1 MADVGLR
8 VRSESGYVETSV
20 TTKLSKMIGSYTFPL
35 YDAIS
40 SGGMYRAPAAAN
52 GGLVVNDFLGGEP
65 FYYFTC
71 EGQRS
76 VYGMLAP
83 SVTISG
89 NSIMWTWVDE
99 VVNYHVRMEIF
110 LSLLTTETIGGITLH
125 YGVYS

>member
-1 MADVGLR
+1 MADLGLR

-20 TTKLSKMIGSYTFPL
+20 TTRLTKIIGSYTFPL
-35 YDAIS
+35 YNPVNS
-40 SGGMYRAPAAAN
+40 NNKWVAPPEAN

-71 EGQRS
+71 EGQKS
-76 VYGMLAP
+76 TYGMLVP

-89 NSIMWTWVDE
+89 NSIVWTWEPD
-99 VVNYHVRMEIF
+99 VVNYHVRMEMF
-110 LSLLTTETIGGITLH
+110 PSQPTSNTVGGITLH

>member
-8 VRSESGYVETSV
+8 VRREDGYVETTV
-20 TTKLSKMIGSYTFPL
+20 TTRLTKMIGSYTFPL
-35 YDAIS
+35 YDPTF

-52 GGLVVNDFLGGEP
+52 GGLVANDFLGGDP

-76 VYGMLAP
+76 VYGMLVP

-89 NSIMWTWVDE
+89 SSINWTWVDE
-99 VVNYHVRMEIF
+99 VVNYHVRMEQF
-110 LSLLTTETIGGITLH
+110 LSQPTTNTIGGITIH